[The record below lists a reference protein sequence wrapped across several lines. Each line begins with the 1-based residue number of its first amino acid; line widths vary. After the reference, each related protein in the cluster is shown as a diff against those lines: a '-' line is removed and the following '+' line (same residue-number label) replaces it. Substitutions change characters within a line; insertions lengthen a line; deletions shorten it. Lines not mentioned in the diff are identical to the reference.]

1 MHRKNKH
8 LREGSFS
15 YQPPSSRRGMM
26 TNSDLPDE
34 GEELEERSIDEL
46 HIREIVRLIIEQ
58 IIKHGNAAFNHK
70 TR

>member
-1 MHRKNKH
+1 
-8 LREGSFS
+8 
-15 YQPPSSRRGMM
+15 M
-26 TNSDLPDE
+26 TNSDLPGE

>member
-1 MHRKNKH
+1 
-8 LREGSFS
+8 
-15 YQPPSSRRGMM
+15 M

-58 IIKHGNAAFNHK
+58 MIKRGHGASNHK
-70 TR
+70 IR